1 MSSNTIALLQHE
13 KYILNSINER
23 ENSNAPFLIQT
34 ANEDQMTV
42 RPAIAH
48 IALSASSGCQFLMSS
63 ICKNEDPK
71 AFTPELNHS
80 IDFMLEYIRQSRLLS
95 TSDRVLN
102 YTR

>member
-1 MSSNTIALLQHE
+1 MSSSTIALLQQE
-13 KYILNSINER
+13 KDILNSLHER
-23 ENSNAPFLIQT
+23 EDSYAPFLIQA

-42 RPAIAH
+42 RPAISH
-48 IALSASSGCQFLMSS
+48 IALSASSGYYFLLSS
-63 ICKNEDPK
+63 FHKNEGPK

-80 IDFMLEYIRQSRLLS
+80 IYFMLEYIRQSSLLS